1 MIITRLIVVHFPNST
16 NNINIIFSQII
27 TFNFSQTFTLAV
39 LACCKQKHSQKL
51 TNVVQFTND
60 SYELNLFSE
69 SKIHSVTS
77 LIPQIKTLISWIF
90 FKQTNYRF
98 NQSEIQYNNYISTV
112 YSIFF
117 YMSEK
122 KYIQMNWHQIELNQE
137 ICIDTKLYKLHN
149 CALA

>member
-1 MIITRLIVVHFPNST
+1 MIITRLIAVHFPNSP

-27 TFNFSQTFTLAV
+27 TFNFSQTFTPAV
-39 LACCKQKHSQKL
+39 LACCKQKH
-51 TNVVQFTND
+51 ND

-98 NQSEIQYNNYISTV
+98 SQSEIQYNNYISTV

-122 KYIQMNWHQIELNQE
+122 KYIQMNWHQIESRSSELNQE